1 VGTAEVSGVAFDL
14 GGVLLDW
21 NPRHLYRQLFDDP
34 AEMEFF
40 LGTICT
46 PQWHRAHDLGADVT
60 QSCRELAQLHPRYA
74 SQIMA
79 WAERNEEMAPGQ
91 IDSAVQ
97 VLSELKNAGLPCF
110 ALSNMEP
117 GSFAIRMDRFDF
129 MRCFDGYVISG
140 IEGVAKPDHR
150 IFRLLLD
157 RYRLAPEA
165 TVFIDDNEA
174 NVAAARRLGIVGI
187 HFTSAEKLGRDLGN
201 AGLAAFA
208 E

>member
-1 VGTAEVSGVAFDL
+1 
-14 GGVLLDW
+14 
-21 NPRHLYRQLFDDP
+21 
-34 AEMEFF
+34 
-40 LGTICT
+40 
-46 PQWHRAHDLGADVT
+46 
-60 QSCRELAQLHPRYA
+60 
-74 SQIMA
+74 
-79 WAERNEEMAPGQ
+79 
-91 IDSAVQ
+91 
-97 VLSELKNAGLPCF
+97 
-110 ALSNMEP
+110 MEP

-150 IFRLLLD
+150 IFRVLLD

-165 TVFIDDNEA
+165 TVFIDDSEA

-208 E
+208 Q